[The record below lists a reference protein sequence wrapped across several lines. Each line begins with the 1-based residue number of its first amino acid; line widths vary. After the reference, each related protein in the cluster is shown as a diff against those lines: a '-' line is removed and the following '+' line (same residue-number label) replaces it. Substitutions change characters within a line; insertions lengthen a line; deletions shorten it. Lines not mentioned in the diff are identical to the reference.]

1 MGTFFGAFIIYVS
14 FVGVLTESTF
24 SKSEQSPEKKVSFIS
39 TISTLDKRQI
49 GVIPYRGFVIVKSK
63 ILCAYTV

>member
-1 MGTFFGAFIIYVS
+1 MGTFLRAFIIYVS

-24 SKSEQSPEKKVSFIS
+24 SKSEQSPEKKVSFIG
-39 TISTLDKRQI
+39 TLDKRQI

-63 ILCAYTV
+63 ILCADTV